1 MTALPGALV
10 QSTSASAS
18 QLVSYWKTVL
28 CLPVTVE
35 NDRKPS
41 EAHGGTAGQVGAVP
55 DVSPVASGL

>member
-1 MTALPGALV
+1 MTASPEGLV
-10 QSTSASAS
+10 QSTSDSAS
-18 QLVSYWKTVL
+18 QFVSYWKTVL

-55 DVSPVASGL
+55 VASGL